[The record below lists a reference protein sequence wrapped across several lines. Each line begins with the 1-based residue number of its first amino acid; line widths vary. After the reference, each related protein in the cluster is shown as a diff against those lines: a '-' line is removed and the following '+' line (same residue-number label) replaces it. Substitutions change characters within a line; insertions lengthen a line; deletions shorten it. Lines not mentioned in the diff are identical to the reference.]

1 MIVHSLDKYFLSPS
15 YVLGIGLAIRTTKS
29 NDDTDNK
36 QLQDKMNV
44 HEHRILELKGSW
56 TLSFYS

>member
-44 HEHRILELKGSW
+44 HEHRILELKGS
-56 TLSFYS
+56 